1 MTPAL
6 IVVAGLLVLAL
17 GVVSRRPWGR
27 WWDGGGVLAEQ
38 LATLIAPPV
47 GLAVTCAGLG
57 VWVGER
63 SALTPVLGADCPVA
77 VVVRASWPEER
88 VIRGTLGD
96 IVGRLAEEPVERT
109 ATILVGRALAAG
121 DFRESALYDPDY
133 QRRFRGR

>member
-17 GVVSRRPWGR
+17 GVVSRRPWGH

-38 LATLIAPPV
+38 VATLIAPPV

-63 SALTPVLGADCPVA
+63 SALTSVLGAV
-77 VVVRASWPEER
+77 
-88 VIRGTLGD
+88 T
-96 IVGRLAEEPVERT
+96 IVSG
-109 ATILVGRALAAG
+109 LAALWAVLSLPVPDRVLVAG
-121 DFRESALYDPDY
+121 SQIRTDRRRRRERRRRRRRARGKGSA
-133 QRRFRGR
+133 

>member
-63 SALTPVLGADCPVA
+63 SALTPVLGAV
-77 VVVRASWPEER
+77 
-88 VIRGTLGD
+88 T
-96 IVGRLAEEPVERT
+96 IVSG
-109 ATILVGRALAAG
+109 LAALWAVLSLPVPDRVLVAG
-121 DFRESALYDPDY
+121 SQIRTDRRRRRERRRRRRRARGKGSA
-133 QRRFRGR
+133 